1 MGQARERDLPGRI
14 ERVIAPAIE
23 AMGYGIVRVQITGG
37 ARSVLQVMAEREDG
51 APVTLDD
58 CATIS
63 RTISALLDVEDP
75 IPGAYSL
82 EVSSPGIDRPL
93 VKRGDFARFAGFE
106 AKIETRRPIDGRKRF
121 RGKLL
126 GLSGDAVRI
135 ALADGEAE
143 IPYMEICRAK
153 LVLTD
158 ELLAAAGGA

>member
-1 MGQARERDLPGRI
+1 
-14 ERVIAPAIE
+14 
-23 AMGYGIVRVQITGG
+23 
-37 ARSVLQVMAEREDG
+37 
-51 APVTLDD
+51 
-58 CATIS
+58 
-63 RTISALLDVEDP
+63 
-75 IPGAYSL
+75 
-82 EVSSPGIDRPL
+82 VSSPGIDRPL